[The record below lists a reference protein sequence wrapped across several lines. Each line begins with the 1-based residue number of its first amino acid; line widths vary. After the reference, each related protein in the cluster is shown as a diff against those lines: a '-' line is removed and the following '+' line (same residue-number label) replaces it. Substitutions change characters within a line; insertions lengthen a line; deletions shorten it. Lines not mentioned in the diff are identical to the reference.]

1 MGSLTL
7 RGEIVAAGDCFSEGG
22 SRQTTLRKEEYV
34 GEGQNDEKPSAVWR
48 MKGFQSREIG
58 MGKGL
63 AAGMEELGTCG
74 KLYGHWCG
82 EE

>member
-1 MGSLTL
+1 MGSLTP
-7 RGEIVAAGDCFSEGG
+7 RGKIVAAGDCFSEGG
-22 SRQTTLRKEEYV
+22 SRQAILRKEEYV
-34 GEGQNDEKPSAVWR
+34 GEGQNDEKPSAVCR
-48 MKGFQSREIG
+48 MKGFQRRGIG

-74 KLYGHWCG
+74 ELNGHRCG